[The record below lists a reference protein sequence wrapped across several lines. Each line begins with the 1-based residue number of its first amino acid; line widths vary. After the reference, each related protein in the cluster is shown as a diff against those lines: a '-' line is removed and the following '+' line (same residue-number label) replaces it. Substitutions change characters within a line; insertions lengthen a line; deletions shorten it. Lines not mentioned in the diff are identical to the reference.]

1 MHGGLCPVSYAP
13 SPAPRARVSRVLL
26 PAASSPCSAS
36 CTPCPRLPSSAL
48 RAPVSRVLLP
58 AASSP
63 CSAFCVLRPASCT
76 PCPRARARVR
86 VRVHVHVFCVLR
98 PAPRAPVPVP
108 ASASTCSA
116 FCVLRPTPASSVFRT
131 RAPHPAPAAPHPAPG
146 PWLRLLRPADGCPCS
161 APCLPPRTSG
171 QVLPASASRR
181 DEKKIGRLPRGT
193 SRFCMH
199 CSGARLTRACG

>member
-13 SPAPRARVSRVLL
+13 SPMPRLL
-26 PAASSPCSAS
+26 RPVPAFPVFC
-36 CTPCPRLPSSAL
+36 CPR
-48 RAPVSRVLLP
+48 PVAR
-58 AASSP
+58 
-63 CSAFCVLRPASCT
+63 VLRPAS
-76 PCPRARARVR
+76 
-86 VRVHVHVFCVLR
+86 CVLR

-108 ASASTCSA
+108 ASASASASTCSA

-131 RAPHPAPAAPHPAPG
+131 RAPRPAPRTRGPAPCARARAPVSRARG
-146 PWLRLLRPADGCPCS
+146 SVFCVPRTVARVPRPVS
-161 APCLPPRTSG
+161 PPRTSG